1 MGLRESEGETA
12 RHEGMPRLVTAD
24 QKGTEQYFAQ
34 PNWETVKLAENPAWL
49 KQHGRREVSVRCF
62 GAWVI
67 QAAVARDV
75 VGGWNRWRSY
85 SAAAVGDDLLPCSRC
100 RQTPTISLL
109 GASSQPLCAPS
120 ACDCVNRDTGLS
132 ALPVPCRPMPLGRG
146 PRSTPYRGSSSECH
160 QKGTTP
166 HSYRDA
172 PVTACARRTVRRST
186 SVVQSGAEAAV
197 IGMADP
203 LPR

>member
-1 MGLRESEGETA
+1 
-12 RHEGMPRLVTAD
+12 MPRLVTAD
-24 QKGTEQYFAQ
+24 QKGTEQSFAQ
-34 PNWETVKLAENPAWL
+34 PNWETVKLAANPAWL

-67 QAAVARDV
+67 QAASREMSSAGGTAGARIAQRQ
-75 VGGWNRWRSY
+75 WATICCH
-85 SAAAVGDDLLPCSRC
+85 AAAVDK
-100 RQTPTISLL
+100 TPTISLL

-120 ACDCVNRDTGLS
+120 TCDCVNRDTGLS

-146 PRSTPYRGSSSECH
+146 PRNTPYRGSSSECPE
-160 QKGTTP
+160 KGTTP

-172 PVTACARRTVRRST
+172 PATACARRTVRRST